1 MKPSFFLFG
10 LVGTA
15 LAGRSIFR
23 KRDLATIQN
32 ALNAI
37 NTAAGTLDTD
47 VKAFDGSSAA
57 VTLLQSDSAAV
68 LSAINTGNSQIAP
81 TDPISYN
88 DALTVAGTT
97 GTLITTLNQTIADLI
112 AQKPAF
118 DSAGVS
124 SIVLDQL
131 QQQNTAATTFG
142 ATVVS
147 KIPSDLQSIAQ
158 GLIAQIT
165 AAFQQGITAFA
176 DATAAPTTSTAPSTP
191 APTSTSESS
200 TSESSTP
207 PVTSEPTTSSS
218 APATS
223 APTSESTTTASP
235 TAPLTS
241 TPTQAC
247 PTIPAPPPSS
257 YSSAPAS
264 SAPAPPP
271 PGSYSAP
278 APPPPGSYSAPSQS
292 YAPTGAPGSPQPSQ
306 PAGNP
311 WGDIGTCIAKC
322 IAAQQW

>member
-47 VKAFDGSSAA
+47 VKAFDGSSTA
-57 VTLLQSDSAAV
+57 VTTLQSDSAAV

-81 TDPISYN
+81 TDPISDN

-124 SIVLDQL
+124 SVVLDQL

-147 KIPSDLQSIAQ
+147 KIPSDLQGIAQ
-158 GLIAQIT
+158 GLTAQIT
-165 AAFQQGITAFA
+165 AAFQQGIAAFA
-176 DATAAPTTSTAPSTP
+176 DATAAPTTSTAPSTA

-200 TSESSTP
+200 TSESSMP
-207 PVTSEPTTSSS
+207 PVTSTPTSSS
-218 APATS
+218 SPVTS
-223 APTSESTTTASP
+223 TPTSESPTTASP
-235 TAPLTS
+235 TAPPTS
-241 TPTQAC
+241 NPTQAC
-247 PTIPAPPPSS
+247 PTVPAPPPSS
-257 YSSAPAS
+257 YSSPPAS
-264 SAPAPPP
+264 SVPA
-271 PGSYSAP
+271 S
-278 APPPPGSYSAPSQS
+278 PPPGSYSAPSQS
-292 YAPTGAPGSPQPSQ
+292 HAPTGAPGYPQPSQ

-311 WGDIGTCIAKC
+311 WGDIGTCVAKC
-322 IAAQQW
+322 IAAQHW